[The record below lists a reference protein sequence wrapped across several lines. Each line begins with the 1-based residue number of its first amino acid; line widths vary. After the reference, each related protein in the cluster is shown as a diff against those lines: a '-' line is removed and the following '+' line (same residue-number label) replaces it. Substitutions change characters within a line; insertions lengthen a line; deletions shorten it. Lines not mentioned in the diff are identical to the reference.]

1 MRWVFGIA
9 YLLLLLFVVAMLIRL
24 VFDWI
29 QVFARDWKPR
39 GVALV
44 IAEAIYSVTDP
55 PLRWLRARIKP
66 IRIGGVALDVAF
78 LLIMVACSL
87 GLALLSSL
95 MVRA

>member
-24 VFDWI
+24 VYDWI
-29 QVFARDWKPR
+29 QVFARDWKPS
-39 GVALV
+39 GVSLV
-44 IAEAIYSVTDP
+44 IAEGVYSVTDP
-55 PLRWLRARIKP
+55 PLRWLRRRIKP

-78 LLIMVACSL
+78 LLVMIACSL

-95 MVRA
+95 MVRF